1 MTSSLPAASDAPP
14 PGRAALNAPPKG
26 ATSHQTAEN
35 APLAPTFRPSGVAP
49 NPSTER
55 PRDLPP
61 PERAAYLLDFDG
73 TLVDIAPAPDLVTVD
88 PTLPAT
94 LRALCRRTGG
104 AVAIVTGRPIAQVDA
119 LLADTVTA
127 IAGEHGTALRHQPGG
142 PIETITLPAIPPHW
156 RTAAQVAIDAHP
168 GTLFEPKRHGFV
180 LHYRARPDAGPP
192 LLILLRA
199 LLAEQPGYELMA
211 AKMAWEIRPR
221 GREQG
226 HRRARDHAPPA
237 LCRPHPDLYRRRRHR
252 RGRHPGRHCPGRA
265 SACAF
270 PKLSIRRRTFGP
282 GSPDRP
288 VSSKKASSPFSRKRT
303 KKLLLRR
310 LPKHRGCIR
319 RRIGVQKRSRPKCS
333 LRSKSF
339 LVFFSKKDDLLT

>member
-35 APLAPTFRPSGVAP
+35 APSHQPSDQAASRQTRHP
-49 NPSTER
+49 AA
-55 PRDLPP
+55 RDIPP
-61 PERAAYLLDFDG
+61 PHQAAYLLDFDG

-88 PTLPAT
+88 PSLPAT
-94 LRALCRRTGG
+94 LRALCQRTGG

-211 AKMAWEIRPR
+211 AKMAWEIRPA
-221 GREQG
+221 GVSK
-226 HRRARDHAPPA
+226 ATAVHAIM
-237 LCRPHPDLYRRRRHR
+237 
-252 RGRHPGRHCPGRA
+252 RHPPFAGRIPIYIGDDVTDEDGIQAAIALGGLGLRVPETFDTPAHVRA
-265 SACAF
+265 WLAGQA
-270 PKLSIRRRTFGP
+270 GQQQE
-282 GSPDRP
+282 
-288 VSSKKASSPFSRKRT
+288 SK
-303 KKLLLRR
+303 
-310 LPKHRGCIR
+310 
-319 RRIGVQKRSRPKCS
+319 
-333 LRSKSF
+333 
-339 LVFFSKKDDLLT
+339 